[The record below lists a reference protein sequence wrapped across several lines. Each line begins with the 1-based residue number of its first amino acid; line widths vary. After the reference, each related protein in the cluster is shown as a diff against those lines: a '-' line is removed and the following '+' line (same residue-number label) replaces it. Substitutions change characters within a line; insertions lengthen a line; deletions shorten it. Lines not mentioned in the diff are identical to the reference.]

1 MKIDVAKLIN
11 EISKHPE
18 IYNPDHKD
26 FSNKEIRNNIF
37 NTVINKDMNGINGEI
52 LQRKWDQ
59 ILNKYANFIRKLS
72 NDDSSER
79 VLERF
84 MKWPWTKPMRIFKP
98 YVRKQFQIPE
108 FQSATQLIP
117 EMGMPHIPIS
127 TLQPLHTI
135 PIINS
140 LSGEDAMS
148 GSEFPFP
155 LPTGQGPVQGNGPAE
170 QELAVQYAHTL
181 SAPTTYEGFSNA
193 IETLATPR
201 PAVTQLTHP
210 IPEPSLEIPQA
221 STVEIMEIPVMS
233 NIEFMGPD
241 ILRPIPPSQLPRF
254 LQENMNGIRSPS
266 SSARSSTDDDD
277 GYNHLGRSITA
288 AMIQDIRRMI
298 TIGRFPG
305 DDEENV
311 DDEEDEDDESAED
324 DEIATDEEAESTV
337 DDGPSSAKKIRRQEQ
352 SGENSDKGDKGCTGA
367 DGDTSHTG
375 DDEDDGQ
382 SDVLPDLPQ
391 PKPVIKRGP
400 SDFSAQE
407 HIFLAWAKTMSTFTA
422 KRQAT
427 IKMQI
432 NKIMSEAEFEDLD
445 DEFFAANRKPRRPIY
460 TSRY

>member
-1 MKIDVAKLIN
+1 MKIDVAKLII
-11 EISKHPE
+11 EVSKHPE

-26 FSNKEIRNNIF
+26 FSNKEIRNKIF
-37 NTVINKDMNGINGEI
+37 NTVIKKDMNGINGKT

-108 FQSATQLIP
+108 FRSATQLTP
-117 EMGMPHIPIS
+117 GMNMPHIPI
-127 TLQPLHTI
+127 TALQPMH
-135 PIINS
+135 II
-140 LSGEDAMS
+140 SGQSNDDATS

-155 LPTGQGPVQGNGPAE
+155 LPTGQGPELQGAGFVGQLPI
-170 QELAVQYAHTL
+170 VRYSHTL
-181 SAPTTYEGFSNA
+181 PTSTSYEGLSNA
-193 IETLATPR
+193 NSTPANSR
-201 PAVTQLTHP
+201 PAADTQLTHP
-210 IPEPSLEIPQA
+210 IPEPTLEIPRV
-221 STVEIMEIPVMS
+221 SPVDIMEIPVMS
-233 NIEFMGPD
+233 NIGFMGPEF
-241 ILRPIPPSQLPRF
+241 IVPASRLPQF
-254 LQENMNGIRSPS
+254 LENLNGIMSPS
-266 SSARSSTDDDD
+266 SPHRSSNDEDEAF
-277 GYNHLGRSITA
+277 NNQLGRSITA
-288 AMIQDIRRMI
+288 AIQRM
-298 TIGRFPG
+298 IGRFPN
-305 DDEENV
+305 DEVNNEE
-311 DDEEDEDDESAED
+311 EEDDDDDNDDDNSAD
-324 DEIATDEEAESTV
+324 DEIATDEEEVSPEDA
-337 DDGPSSAKKIRRQEQ
+337 GPSGVKKRRME
-352 SGENSDKGDKGCTGA
+352 SSEGSEKGDEGNTEA
-367 DGDTSHTG
+367 DGDTSCTG

-391 PKPVIKRGP
+391 PKPDVKKGP
-400 SDFSAQE
+400 ADFSAQE

>member
-1 MKIDVAKLIN
+1 VNGFSIDKKRICLKINTQLITM
-11 EISKHPE
+11 IMCKSFF
-18 IYNPDHKD
+18 Y
-26 FSNKEIRNNIF
+26 S
-37 NTVINKDMNGINGEI
+37 
-52 LQRKWDQ
+52 
-59 ILNKYANFIRKLS
+59 
-72 NDDSSER
+72 
-79 VLERF
+79 
-84 MKWPWTKPMRIFKP
+84 
-98 YVRKQFQIPE
+98 QIPE

-117 EMGMPHIPIS
+117 DMDMQHIPIS
-127 TLQPLHTI
+127 ALQPLHTI

-140 LSGEDAMS
+140 LSGEDVTS

-170 QELAVQYAHTL
+170 QELAVQNAHTM

-193 IETLATPR
+193 IETPATPR

-210 IPEPSLEIPQA
+210 IPEPSLEIQHA

-233 NIEFMGPD
+233 DIDEFIGPD

-254 LQENMNGIRSPS
+254 LQENMNGIGSPS
-266 SSARSSTDDDD
+266 SSARSSTDGDD
-277 GYNHLGRSITA
+277 GYNQLGRSITA
-288 AMIQDIRRMI
+288 AMIQDIQRMI
-298 TIGRFPG
+298 TIARFPD
-305 DDEENV
+305 DDEDND
-311 DDEEDEDDESAED
+311 DDEEDDDEEDDDEEDDDDESAED
-324 DEIATDEEAESTV
+324 DEIATDEEAGSTV
-337 DDGPSSAKKIRRQEQ
+337 DDGPSSAKKIRRQDQ
-352 SGENSDKGDKGCTGA
+352 SGEDSDKGDKDCTGA
-367 DGDTSHTG
+367 GGNTSHTG
-375 DDEDDGQ
+375 DDEADGQ

-445 DEFFAANRKPRRPIY
+445 DEFFAGYFINVNLIFIHNVLVDY
-460 TSRY
+460 VHRYLLLNT